1 MTTYEIHSR
10 WTSPRV
16 DLVHSLESY
25 STVQLRGK
33 LQDDMTHSG
42 NLLYR
47 PNDIIKEHYEET
59 NQLWLDVGEEVGV
72 GEDVS

>member
-1 MTTYEIHSR
+1 
-10 WTSPRV
+10 
-16 DLVHSLESY
+16 
-25 STVQLRGK
+25 
-33 LQDDMTHSG
+33 MTHSG

-47 PNDIIKEHYEET
+47 PNDIIKENYEET